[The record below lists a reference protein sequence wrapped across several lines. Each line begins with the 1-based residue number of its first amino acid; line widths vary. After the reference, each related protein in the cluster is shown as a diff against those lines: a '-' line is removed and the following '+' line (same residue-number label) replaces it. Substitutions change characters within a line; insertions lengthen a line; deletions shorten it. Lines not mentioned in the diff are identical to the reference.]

1 MEEMKYTW
9 ILASNS
15 SRRKELLSELMGKMI
30 ILAADVNEEVEP
42 GTEPSKIVE
51 TLAGRKAH
59 AVFDH
64 IYQLPEII
72 ERNPK
77 NVDDYRLMLAKEFV
91 ANKVYA
97 VIGADT
103 IVYHKGEVL
112 GKPVDKDDAFRML
125 KSLSG
130 DTHSVFTGVCILS
143 PEEKLLFHSETKV
156 TFDEL
161 PDDEIWEYIETGEPM
176 DKAGAYG
183 IQGSGG
189 TFVTGIEGDYTNVV
203 GFPMGEF
210 CHLIRTGKFTL

>member
-1 MEEMKYTW
+1 MEEMNYTW

-15 SRRKELLSELMGKMI
+15 PRRKELLGELMGEMI
-30 ILAADVNEEVEP
+30 ILAADVDEEIEP
-42 GTEPSKIVE
+42 GTAPGKIVE
-51 TLAGRKAH
+51 ELAGRKAH

-64 IYQLPEII
+64 LYQLPEII
-72 ERNPK
+72 ERDPK
-77 NVDDYRLMLAKEFV
+77 NKDDYRLMLAKEFV

-103 IVYHKGEVL
+103 LVYHKGEVL
-112 GKPVDKDDAFRML
+112 GKPKDKEDAFRML

-130 DTHSVFTGVCILS
+130 DTHSVFTGVCILT

-156 TFDEL
+156 TFVEL
-161 PDDEIWEYIETGEPM
+161 PDEEILEYIETGEPM

-203 GFPMGEF
+203 GFPIGEF
-210 CHLIRTGKFTL
+210 CHLIRTGAIKL

>member
-15 SRRKELLSELMGKMI
+15 PRRKELLSELMGKMI
-30 ILAADVNEEVEP
+30 ILAADVDEEVEP

-125 KSLSG
+125 KSCA
-130 DTHSVFTGVCILS
+130 FS
-143 PEEKLLFHSETKV
+143 PAYLADSALEEVTSETIPPQYQ
-156 TFDEL
+156 L
-161 PDDEIWEYIETGEPM
+161 Q
-176 DKAGAYG
+176 AA
-183 IQGSGG
+183 
-189 TFVTGIEGDYTNVV
+189 
-203 GFPMGEF
+203 
-210 CHLIRTGKFTL
+210 L